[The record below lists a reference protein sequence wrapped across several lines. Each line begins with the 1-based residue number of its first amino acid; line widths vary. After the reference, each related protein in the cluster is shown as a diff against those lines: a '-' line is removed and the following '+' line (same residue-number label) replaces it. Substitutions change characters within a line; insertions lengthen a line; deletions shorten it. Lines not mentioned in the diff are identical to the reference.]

1 MSQAITNKVIS
12 DQIIVNWAIEN
23 IISIISKVNLKKI
36 RIIDWLIKKLFT

>member
-23 IISIISKVNLKKI
+23 IISIISKVNLKKT
-36 RIIDWLIKKLFT
+36 RIID